1 MSTRINKPIDKVF
14 DAVVDPDKIG
24 SYFVPGGVTGP
35 MVQGAEITWTFPDV
49 SCVQAMK
56 VVRLEKNKE
65 VELDWFKDD
74 GSKTHVLIKF
84 EKLGDNETMVSIK
97 HSGHKPDETGLQD
110 SYSHCEGWS
119 VMLSSLKVFLEYGIN
134 LGIGYW

>member
-1 MSTRINKPIDKVF
+1 MPLLTLTS
-14 DAVVDPDKIG
+14 
-24 SYFVPGGVTGP
+24 SYFVPGGVSGP
-35 MVQGAEITWTFPDV
+35 MVEGAELTWTFPDV

-97 HSGHKPDETGLQD
+97 HSDISRMIRGYKTPTPTVKDGAL
-110 SYSHCEGWS
+110 C
-119 VMLSSLKVFLEYGIN
+119 SLP
-134 LGIGYW
+134 